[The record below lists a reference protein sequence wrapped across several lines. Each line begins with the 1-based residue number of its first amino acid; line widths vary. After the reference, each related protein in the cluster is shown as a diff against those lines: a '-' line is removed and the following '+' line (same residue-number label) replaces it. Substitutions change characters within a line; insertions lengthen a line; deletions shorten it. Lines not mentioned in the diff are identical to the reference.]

1 MWYYSEKGKEFG
13 PFDRLVIVTM
23 IRQGSLRADSSVRK
37 ATWKKAKTVKQAFP
51 EELAEVESSASPNVG
66 ANAPKPRRQDDFPAV
81 PLVEARTPSEEP
93 IPNPPFLTREA
104 PIKPNDNTP
113 PWFWLALAFIAGIVV
128 IVGAS
133 EGFSSL
139 AVVLLVIGAAV
150 ASGLGVYFLCRST
163 GPSADAETILQ
174 HNQATLEQAKR
185 TFADYAQKAT
195 AYQGKL
201 QAFREELVAA
211 KSKLVEFERV
221 LIKQRTDAKNELERD
236 VETARTFFANIEN
249 RLNAEETVRLTR
261 ERVLRVAAEEL
272 AKTYFALVVEHN
284 KKKLDETNYATCK
297 ERLSVAIASCRQ
309 IGIEITAEDEK
320 RELDALKRDYELAV
334 RAAFEREEQA
344 RIRKQIREEERLQRK
359 LREEEEKARRE
370 KAAIEKALAEA
381 KAKEEARRAA
391 ELAALQAQLREAA
404 EAQRAAE
411 VAALEERLRE
421 AEERAKDDAAA
432 QSAEIAELQEKL
444 ADAEARAT
452 RALSMAQQTRA
463 GHVYILSNIGS
474 FGEDVYK
481 VGMTRRLEPQERVDE
496 LSGAAVPFPFDVHMM
511 RSCDDAPAL
520 ENALHRAL
528 HKKRVNKVNVRKEF
542 FRVPLDEIIEEA
554 KKHCATVEYVADAEA
569 LQYYESLRMTDEDV
583 EFVESV
589 RQDAYFD
596 DED

>member
-1 MWYYSEKGKEFG
+1 M
-13 PFDRLVIVTM
+13 RLAAEAI
-23 IRQGSLRADSSVRK
+23 
-37 ATWKKAKTVKQAFP
+37 AKQY
-51 EELAEVESSASPNVG
+51 
-66 ANAPKPRRQDDFPAV
+66 
-81 PLVEARTPSEEP
+81 
-93 IPNPPFLTREA
+93 LTL
-104 PIKPNDNTP
+104 I
-113 PWFWLALAFIAGIVV
+113 LAF
-128 IVGAS
+128 
-133 EGFSSL
+133 
-139 AVVLLVIGAAV
+139 
-150 ASGLGVYFLCRST
+150 
-163 GPSADAETILQ
+163 
-174 HNQATLEQAKR
+174 
-185 TFADYAQKAT
+185 
-195 AYQGKL
+195 
-201 QAFREELVAA
+201 
-211 KSKLVEFERV
+211 
-221 LIKQRTDAKNELERD
+221 
-236 VETARTFFANIEN
+236 
-249 RLNAEETVRLTR
+249 
-261 ERVLRVAAEEL
+261 
-272 AKTYFALVVEHN
+272 N

-511 RSCDDAPAL
+511 LSCDDAPAL

>member
-1 MWYYSEKGKEFG
+1 MWYYSEKGKEYG
-13 PFDRLVIVTM
+13 PFDRLVIVAM
-23 IRQGSLRADSSVRK
+23 IRQGALHADSSVRK

-51 EELAEVESSASPNVG
+51 EELAEVETSASNS
-66 ANAPKPRRQDDFPAV
+66 RRQADRLVV
-81 PLVEARTPSEEP
+81 PPDEP

-104 PIKPNDNTP
+104 PIKPNGNTP
-113 PWFWLALAFIAGIVV
+113 PWFWLALAFIAAIVV
-128 IVGAS
+128 IVGAA

-150 ASGLGVYFLCRST
+150 ASGLGVYFTCRST

-201 QAFREELVAA
+201 QAFRQELVAA
-211 KSKLVEFERV
+211 KKKV
-221 LIKQRTDAKNELERD
+221 DADAEA
-236 VETARTFFANIEN
+236 ART
-249 RLNAEETVRLTR
+249 V
-261 ERVLRVAAEEL
+261 RVAAEEL
-272 AKTYFALVVEHN
+272 AKTYLALVVEHN

-496 LSGAAVPFPFDVHMM
+496 LSGASVPFPFDVHMM
-511 RSCDDAPAL
+511 LSCDDAPAL

>member
-1 MWYYSEKGKEFG
+1 MWFINIGGNELG
-13 PFDRLVIVTM
+13 PYERLVVIAM
-23 IRQGSLRADSSVRK
+23 IRQGDLTAESLVRK
-37 ATWKKAKTVKQAFP
+37 ATWKKAKTIKQAFP
-51 EELAEVESSASPNVG
+51 EELAAAENERSFTAHVG
-66 ANAPKPRRQDDFPAV
+66 AGAPSIRQQPAPPSV
-81 PLVEARTPSEEP
+81 PLVDAQTPTEESVE
-93 IPNPPFLTREA
+93 NPPFLTREA
-104 PIKPNDNTP
+104 PLPSPNIGCGG
-113 PWFWLALAFIAGIVV
+113 FLALLAAIVL
-128 IVGAS
+128 IVGACK
-133 EGFSSL
+133 GFSSF
-139 AVVLLVIGAAV
+139 AVVLLVILSAV
-150 ASGLGVYFLCRST
+150 GSGLAVYFAKGST
-163 GPSADAETILQ
+163 DAVEDAKNILEQ
-174 HNQATLEQAKR
+174 NKATLEQAKQ
-185 TFADYAQKAT
+185 TFADYARKAT
-195 AYQGKL
+195 AYQEKL
-201 QAFREELVAA
+201 QAFRKELIDAHR
-211 KSKLVEFERV
+211 KLSEFERV
-221 LIKQRTDAKNELERD
+221 LIERRTEAQDALERD
-236 VETARTFFANIEN
+236 SKALQKFYTDIEQ
-249 RLNAEETVRLTR
+249 RLNIKEELQHETHIQVT
-261 ERVLRVAAEEL
+261 VAAEEL
-272 AKTYFALVVEHN
+272 AKTYLALVVEHN

-496 LSGAAVPFPFDVHMM
+496 LSGASVPFPFDVHMM
-511 RSCDDAPAL
+511 LSCDDAPAL